1 MSLRKVILQVYSGNE
16 PYGFNDFVRGTLRL
30 FNYAIDHNIDV
41 KVNISGAN
49 FEPFMIVNNYNYN
62 SAIIKPKIYDMNSNQ
77 SLLINDLDKFM
88 TTPDPIFVLTTN
100 ISLDRSDIY
109 TMSYLG
115 FYALIDFKDN
125 LYAAATQKVLENLL
139 YRRNGDS
146 DNLLYGYTIIYVN
159 RGDFKFKSNKR
170 NILSLANQIRKNI
183 NLNMDTIVFSDSIQ
197 LQKILTQY
205 IEVNSPADQ
214 TIDDSDV
221 DIGIV
226 ESVPTIQNILI
237 DYIILMKSRKIYR
250 FTDTSVKMTHI
261 IPYNT
266 RNNILSDIYDTA
278 LDINNIVGNLEITVI
293 PLYYTTFTIVGF
305 AKAVIPPQYAIKT
318 SIYTNINAY
327 STLQRSISRPG
338 VITDSSG
345 NYISQLNN
353 PSGVALDLSG
363 NLYIADTGNHR
374 ICRVDLSGNLITY
387 SGSTSGISGY
397 RDGNSSI
404 ALFDSPTAIVVDK
417 YGRIF
422 IADTGNN
429 AIRIIENNLNPPGN
443 NILDNNIVNT
453 LIGQGSILLP
463 SAVGKSNLLNRP
475 QGIAIDLLGN
485 LFISDTDNHRICQIT
500 SGGELVTIAGSTT
513 LDSNFRY
520 VSGFINGNGT
530 GASFNFPTALV
541 VDRIGNIFVTDTGN
555 NVIRR
560 ITKSKNV
567 TTVAG
572 SGQPFFNDGRREQ
585 ASFNR
590 PTGIAID
597 SQNIIYVSDTGNN
610 VIRRINT
617 DGDVSLMV
625 GSPDQKMGAIDGYGG
640 FDPKRALVSF
650 NNRATFNQPTALII
664 NPLRQL
670 IIADKLN
677 NSVRRIDTVFSKPTK
692 IKSLPI
698 QSIKISHVA
707 GIGLTLG
714 PSLSA
719 SLPNPQSVIYGH
731 RKGFR

>member
-41 KVNISGAN
+41 KVNIAGAD
-49 FEPFMIVNNYNYN
+49 FEPFMIVENYNYN
-62 SAIIKPKIYDMNSNQ
+62 TAIIKPKIYDMNSNHAI
-77 SLLINDLDKFM
+77 LINDLDKFM
-88 TTPDPIFVLTTN
+88 MTPDPIFVLTSN
-100 ISLDRSDIY
+100 ICLDRSDIY

-115 FYALIDFKDN
+115 FYGLIDFKAN

-139 YRRNGDS
+139 YRQNGYS

-183 NLNMDTIVFSDSIQ
+183 NLNKDTIVFSDSIQ
-197 LQKILTQY
+197 LQKLLSQY
-205 IEVNSPADQ
+205 IEVNSLADQ
-214 TIDDSDV
+214 TTDDTDIDIS
-221 DIGIV
+221 IV
-226 ESVPTIQNILI
+226 ESFPTVQNIII
-237 DYIILMKSRKIYR
+237 DYIVLMKSRKIYR
-250 FTDTSVKMTHI
+250 FTDTSTRMNHI
-261 IPYNT
+261 VPYNT
-266 RNNILSDIYDTA
+266 RNTILSDIYDTA
-278 LDINNIVGNLEITVI
+278 LDINNIIGNLEITVI
-293 PLYYTTFTIVGF
+293 PLFYTTFTIAGY
-305 AKAVIPPQYAIKT
+305 AKPVIPPQYAIKT
-318 SIYTNINAY
+318 SIYTNINGY
-327 STLQRSISRPG
+327 SISERPISQPG
-338 VITDSSG
+338 VIRDSSG
-345 NYISQLNN
+345 NYISLLNN
-353 PSGVALDLSG
+353 PSGIALDSSG

-374 ICRVDLSGNLITY
+374 ICIVNPSGNFTTY
-387 SGSTSGISGY
+387 AGSTSGISGY
-397 RDGNSSI
+397 RDGNTSMS
-404 ALFDSPTAIVVDK
+404 LFNSPTAIIIDN
-417 YGRIF
+417 YGRLI

-429 AIRIIENNLNPPGN
+429 AIRIIENNSDPSGT
-443 NILDNNIVNT
+443 NILDNNTVNT
-453 LIGQGSILLP
+453 LVGRGSVLLP
-463 SAVGKSNLLNRP
+463 SAVGKSNQLNRP
-475 QGIAIDLLGN
+475 QGIAINLLGE
-485 LFISDTDNHRICQIT
+485 LYISDTDNHRICQIT

-520 VSGFINGNGT
+520 VSGFINGNGI

-541 VDRIGNIFVTDTGN
+541 VDRIGNIFVADTGN

-560 ITKSKNV
+560 ITKSNNV

-572 SGQPFFNDGRREQ
+572 SGQPFFKDGRREQ

-610 VIRRINT
+610 IIRRINT

-625 GSPDQKMGAIDGYGG
+625 GSPDQKSGAIDGYGG

-650 NNRATFNQPTALII
+650 NNRATFNQPTALLV

-677 NSVRRIDTVFSKPTK
+677 NSVRRIETVFSKPTK

-698 QSIKISHVA
+698 QSIKISHMA
-707 GIGLTLG
+707 GVGLTLG

-719 SLPNPQSVIYGH
+719 SPPNPKSVIYGH
-731 RKGFR
+731 RKGYR